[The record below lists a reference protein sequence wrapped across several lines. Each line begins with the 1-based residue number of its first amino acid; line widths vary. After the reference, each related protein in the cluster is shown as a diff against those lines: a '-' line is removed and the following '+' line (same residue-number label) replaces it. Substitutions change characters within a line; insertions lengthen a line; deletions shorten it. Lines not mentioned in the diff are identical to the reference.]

1 MTFSSLIFIF
11 AFLPAA
17 LLLYGLVKPAR
28 ARAVIMI
35 IASLVFYAWGNPV
48 YVILLILSVVFNYY
62 IGCDPALT
70 DRNSRSGKRIFI
82 CAVIVNLLIL
92 GFFKYYGFL
101 VSTVNALL
109 KTHFTAISLPLP
121 LGLSFFTF
129 KAIAWIADA
138 RSGKINSRCGFLF
151 FAASIMMFPTISMGP
166 IDRMQDIIPQM
177 RRPAFSLSNI
187 EEGLVLFLVGLMKKV
202 LLADNIAELYNSF
215 RALPSGQVSVL
226 MAWLGMAA
234 FAFQLYFDFSGYS
247 DMAKGIALMFGIR
260 AGDNFDHPY
269 TAVSVTD
276 FWRKW
281 HISLSR
287 WFRDYIYIPLGGNR
301 VSVGRHVR
309 NILVVWALTGL
320 WHGAAWTY
328 VAWGVYYGIVLL
340 LEKYFLIKI
349 LEKLPRLLRVLYTM
363 FIVVIGWVFFSSRS
377 FAEAASTLLMLF
389 GGGSHA
395 LSDSTGLF
403 YLRANLLLLVFCF
416 LGSTAWPYRFYT
428 WTQKKFPVIAACG
441 TVLLMLLTVAFMVYS
456 TYQPFMYAA
465 F

>member
-48 YVILLILSVVFNYY
+48 YMILLILSAAFNYY
-62 IGCDPALT
+62 VGCDLAET
-70 DRNSRSGKRIFI
+70 EKENRSRQWIFVG
-82 CAVIVNLLIL
+82 AVVVNLLIL

-101 VSTVNALL
+101 ISTVNELF
-109 KTHFTAISLPLP
+109 KTNFTAISLPLP

-138 RSGKINSRCGFLF
+138 RSGKINPRCGFLW
-151 FAASIMMFPTISMGP
+151 FAASIMMFPTVSMGP

-177 RRPAFSLSNI
+177 KRPAFSIANV
-187 EEGLVLFLVGLMKKV
+187 EEGLVVFITGLIKKV
-202 LLADNIAELYNSF
+202 LLADNIVDLYNSF
-215 RALPSGQVSVL
+215 RALPSGKVSVL

-247 DMAKGIALMFGIR
+247 DMAKGISLMFGIR
-260 AGDNFDHPY
+260 IGDNFDHPY

-276 FWRKW
+276 FWRRW

-301 VSVGRHVR
+301 VTVGRHVR

-320 WHGAAWTY
+320 WHGAAWTF
-328 VAWGVYYGIVLL
+328 VAWGVYYGLVLL
-340 LEKYFLIKI
+340 LEKYYLIKI
-349 LEKLPRLLRVLYTM
+349 IEKLPKPLRVVYTM
-363 FIVVIGWVFFSSRS
+363 FIVIIGWVFFSSGS
-377 FAEAASTLLMLF
+377 FAQAGAVLRALF
-389 GGGSHA
+389 GGGMHA
-395 LSDSTGLF
+395 FADSTAMY
-403 YLRANLLLLVFCF
+403 YLRTNLLLLVFCV
-416 LGSTAWPYRFYT
+416 LGSTVWPWRFYT
-428 WTQKKFPVIAACG
+428 WTQKKYPVISAVG
-441 TVLLMLLTVAFMVYS
+441 TVLLLLLAVAFMVYS
-456 TYQPFMYAA
+456 TYKPFLYAA